1 MKQKIIFA
9 IIFLAGSLTFSSCGG
24 KDKKGDA
31 KTSSGKTIKSTTG
44 NEDLIVPAIDIA
56 SLKDESSILG
66 AMQKVTDGRIADEK
80 KQKEDPG
87 YKGHYLEFTKLYT
100 DVLKASTEYAKSIP
114 DPAKAIEFQNKIN
127 KITDKM
133 YEK

>member
-1 MKQKIIFA
+1 MKQKLFFAVILIATSFIF
-9 IIFLAGSLTFSSCGG
+9 FSCGG
-24 KDKKGDA
+24 KDKKGEA
-31 KTSSGKTIKSTTG
+31 KTSTETTTKSSTSSDDG
-44 NEDLIVPAIDIA
+44 MVPKIDLEN
-56 SLKDESSILG
+56 LKDEASVLD
-66 AMQKVTDGRIADEK
+66 AMQKVVDGRIADEK

-87 YKGHYLEFTKLYT
+87 YSGHYLEFTKLYT